1 MLALKIAYE
10 LGFEINIALMEIQM
24 QNGMVP
30 AGMLTTT
37 KKNGRTINELPHPN
51 TSLPT
56 SLSSL
61 SSLKIMLFK
70 FWSQKKILIVICDDW
85 IADERNIFLATYYF
99 GCVMCI

>member
-37 KKNGRTINELPHPN
+37 KKEWTTINELPHPN

-56 SLSSL
+56 SLASF

-70 FWSQKKILIVICDDW
+70 FW
-85 IADERNIFLATYYF
+85 Y
-99 GCVMCI
+99 